1 MAGKCVPRLTE
12 EPDACSGR
20 GNGTFCIGPYAL
32 IARPPSC
39 PAEAAQDQR
48 APYPHGRS
56 WEACSPARRWRRYYA
71 PFLRLNHTLLEC
83 PSGAVT
89 SVQRPMTA
97 CHAMAVALAIFD
109 RRATREDG
117 HSTRQHCRMDRLRA
131 TACSKS
137 HCCRQAHH
145 LPQRPILRQRR
156 HRRSCRQVDM
166 PADVARSNTEQ
177 TIVPLEPP

>member
-12 EPDACSGR
+12 EPDCSGR

-39 PAEAAQDQR
+39 PAEASQDQR

-56 WEACSPARRWRRYYA
+56 WEACFPARRWRRYYA

-97 CHAMAVALAIFD
+97 CHAMAFALAIFG

-117 HSTRQHCRMDRLRA
+117 HSTGQHCRMDRSRA
-131 TACSKS
+131 TVC
-137 HCCRQAHH
+137 
-145 LPQRPILRQRR
+145 
-156 HRRSCRQVDM
+156 
-166 PADVARSNTEQ
+166 T
-177 TIVPLEPP
+177 VPLVRSRIVAGKSATCPSGEYCDNAGTGDPVDKSTCQPM